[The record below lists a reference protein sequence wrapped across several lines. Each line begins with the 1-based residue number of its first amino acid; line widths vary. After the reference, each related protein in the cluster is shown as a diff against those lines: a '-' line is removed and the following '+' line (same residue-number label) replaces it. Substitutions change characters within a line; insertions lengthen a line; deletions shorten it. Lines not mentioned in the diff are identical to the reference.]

1 MAFNQAGD
9 FYWTTILTG
18 EVSGFRDG
26 DELVRAANLGPGA
39 NPITFSDNGRLFAAQ
54 CFFGGGIYEVDPAG
68 KLEPRLI
75 RGDMGPQCGLNGM
88 DWGPDNRLYGPRW
101 FHNEVISLDV
111 DTGDSH
117 LEASGLN
124 VPAAVKFNSR

>member
-1 MAFNQAGD
+1 M
-9 FYWTTILTG
+9 
-18 EVSGFRDG
+18 V
-26 DELVRAANLGPGA
+26 ANLFGQQILVPERT
-39 NPITFSDNGRLFAAQ
+39 PLTFSDDGRLFAAQ
-54 CFFGGGIYEVDPAG
+54 CFFGDGIYEVDPAG

-88 DWGPDNRLYGPRW
+88 DWGPDDRLYGPRW

-111 DTGDSH
+111 DTGDAN

-124 VPAAVKFNSR
+124 VPAAVKFNSRGSYIF